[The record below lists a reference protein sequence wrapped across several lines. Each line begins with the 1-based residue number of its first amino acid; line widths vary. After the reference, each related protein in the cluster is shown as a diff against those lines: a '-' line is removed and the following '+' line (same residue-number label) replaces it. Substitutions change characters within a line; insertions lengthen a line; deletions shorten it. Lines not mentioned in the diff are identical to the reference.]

1 MKNNIVKEEKRIVSM
16 RLFSLASIIIALII
30 IIAGNILFDGILGD
44 KLSFDLTSTNQN
56 SITQASVDMI
66 DSLPQDISIRIVG
79 LFARPETIKGTYYEY
94 IVPLLDDYQARSG
107 GRIRVEYIDP
117 TTYPSIISE
126 LDPSGDNGL
135 SEYLY
140 VVKCGDK
147 IRVIDPVDDC
157 YTYDQDMYNYYGY
170 NVATSNIAESAF
182 SSAILEVT
190 GDISKKAYFMSG
202 LANSDSH
209 EQLSLILEAM
219 GIASEDLFVSD
230 EISVPDDCDILFIV
244 GINSDLT
251 ERAQLALTEYIQNGG
266 KVIVAVNYADNPGVS
281 FDNLNLALYNVDL
294 KIEDFMIM
302 ENDPNYSVSSS
313 GFQSYVV
320 LSSEFS
326 SLVNNNTMISSYMRP
341 VTEAGNPMANILT
354 SDILLTSSMAGRSYY
369 DSENDMIM
377 TQGEYMQFAVARYG
391 TIQGVSNPPEVYV
404 FGSTDFTSDNFIL
417 RYGNDISNISLI
429 RSIIRQ
435 ATGVSGNEVVASKPI
450 SDYSID
456 YTKIS
461 STSVNILTICLM
473 VVIPL
478 TLVVLGVVIYNKR
491 KNL

>member
-30 IIAGNILFDGILGD
+30 IIAGNILFDGIRGD

-266 KVIVAVNYADNPGVS
+266 KVIVA
-281 FDNLNLALYNVDL
+281 
-294 KIEDFMIM
+294 DFMIM